1 MAGIPCR
8 DVLVVVPVKD
18 LAGTKSRLA
27 PILDPDARAGLT
39 IYMMRR
45 VVGAARSAGV
55 GEVCVV
61 SPDVVVLAEAES
73 VGATAVMQRG
83 RGLNAALESE
93 GLSFAAGRAAA
104 AMLVLPADLPL
115 LEPEDVAGVLERAAD
130 RQVVISPDGSRTG
143 TNALLLAPP
152 DAMGGFRFGIG
163 SFDLHREAAREA
175 GVSVVEYENAHLAFD
190 LDTGLD
196 LARLGRL
203 EPGGATRRRA

>member
-1 MAGIPCR
+1 MIPPEG
-8 DVLVVVPVKD
+8 VLVVVPVKD

-45 VVGAARSAGV
+45 VVKAALDAGA

-61 SPDVVVLAEAES
+61 SPDIIVLGEAEQ

-83 RGLNAALESE
+83 RGLNAALNEE
-93 GLSFAAGRAAA
+93 GRRFAAGRGAK

-115 LEPEDVAGVLERAAD
+115 IEPEDVAGILGLASDERA
-130 RQVVISPDGSRTG
+130 VISPDGARTG
-143 TNALLLAPP
+143 TNALLIAPP
-152 DAMGGFRFGIG
+152 EEFEEFRYGVG
-163 SFDLHREAAREA
+163 SFDLHTEAARDAELE
-175 GVSVVEYENAHLAFD
+175 VIEYENPRLAFD

-196 LARLGRL
+196 LARLEREAPGRV
-203 EPGGATRRRA
+203 RRG